1 MLNATSD
8 ILHKQT
14 LQYDHSTTYPNSIS
28 SNQVHT
34 KSYLKALLNQ
44 FEAVFFKRIH
54 LISCQLNVFLEQLD
68 LHFFSFKKAQ
78 LHSNA
83 PYKEYWIELAQLQ
96 PGMKILCRPHL
107 LTMKWM
113 GAVHPV

>member
-1 MLNATSD
+1 MQHLTSYTSR
-8 ILHKQT
+8 HC
-14 LQYDHSTTYPNSIS
+14 STTILLHTQTAFHQKS
-28 SNQVHT
+28 SPHKV
-34 KSYLKALLNQ
+34 LPKALLNQ

-68 LHFFSFKKAQ
+68 LHFFSFKKAL